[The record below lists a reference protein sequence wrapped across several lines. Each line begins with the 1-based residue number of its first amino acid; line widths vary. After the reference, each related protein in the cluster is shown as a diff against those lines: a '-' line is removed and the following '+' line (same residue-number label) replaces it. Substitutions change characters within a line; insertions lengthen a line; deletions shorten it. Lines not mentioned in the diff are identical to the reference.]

1 MAKKIK
7 KPTPLEQDYKKEL
20 NRIKRFIRNAQKKG
34 FSFAD
39 YELPKQPKKITQ
51 GSVNSLRKITP
62 EKLYQSSTFIDPLS
76 HQTISGSE
84 AKRRI
89 KGFQYAKKSK
99 GVESYTTHYDKTKE
113 KVLNKTKK
121 KVPNKTQ
128 TTTTQAGLP
137 PSEVDDVLTNIEEL
151 LSTWQPEPHWSKGY
165 ARLKENNRNI
175 LQRVLSGAISSL
187 GRQQV
192 ARNVEKFAYL
202 VKDLVWKII
211 YGNSEFK
218 WSDVSGSIS
227 SITSIIYGRGLSL
240 EEKKEFGAY
249 EEMEEF
255 LDEISE

>member
-1 MAKKIK
+1 MAKKVK

-20 NRIKRFIRNAQKKG
+20 NRIKRFIKNAQKKG
-34 FSFAD
+34 FNFAD

-51 GSVNSLRKITP
+51 ASVNKLRKITP
-62 EKLYQSSTFIDPLS
+62 QKLYQSATFVDPLS
-76 HQTISGSE
+76 HQTISGTE

-89 KGFQYAKKSK
+89 KGTKSGIKSK
-99 GVESYTTHYDKTKE
+99 GTESYKTNYRKNNKE
-113 KVLNKTKK
+113 A
-121 KVPNKTQ
+121 PEKTQ
-128 TTTTQAGLP
+128 ITTTQAGLP
-137 PSEVDDVLTNIEEL
+137 PSDVDDVLTNIEEL
-151 LSTWQPEPHWSKGY
+151 LSEWQPEPHWSKGY

-175 LQRVLSGAISSL
+175 LQRVLSGAISNL

-192 ARNVEKFAYL
+192 ARNVQKFAYL

-227 SITSIIYGRGLSL
+227 SITSIIYGRGLSI

-255 LDEISE
+255 LNEISE